1 MPDSVADLI
10 SQLRSDEWR
19 SDVGFTAEIAEASE
33 RIWNADSDDQ
43 SEEVLNGWLTH
54 FQPCLFG
61 RTAAKNSLLSF
72 CILSRSDLEK
82 SDEHIAAKIQDAR
95 LRWLAEGFEGN
106 KSGFVILAASQKI
119 ATAAPDEVAQKLAR
133 RLAFLYLQ
141 EDILAN
147 HPHLDEIQLR
157 KHGQTEVI
165 WRWDV
170 GVNYFSAQGDKRWWQ
185 DHRIPAGLGFSMNSV
200 GHMVKAAN
208 LAAGM
213 RHLESLLDA
222 PREEWEASKIDSLEK
237 ALVLAMRT
245 IDNASQTD
253 WGKATELLPLK
264 DTTSTV
270 PQCPFSL
277 PKDLADKDFREYQGY
292 YHTDFTIPSEYF
304 DGAVGRSSGQASFQ
318 LDFTYLFHQDVDNP
332 AHGTMGRGR
341 RVRSDL
347 PMSSD
352 ANEILGR
359 LKQAKMWGKEVLL
372 RDCDRLCRALASQK
386 MESDTHATN
395 VERPNPHSR
404 LSE

>member
-10 SQLRSDEWR
+10 SQLRSDDWR
-19 SDVGFTAEIAEASE
+19 SEVGFTAEIADASE
-33 RIWNADSDDQ
+33 RIWNSDSNDQ
-43 SEEVLNGWLTH
+43 SEKVLNDWLTQ

-61 RTAAKNSLLSF
+61 RTAARNNLLSF
-72 CILSRSDLEK
+72 CILNQSDLEK
-82 SDEHIAAKIQDAR
+82 PDEHIATKIQNAR
-95 LRWLAEGFEGN
+95 LRWVAEGFDGN
-106 KSGFVILAASQKI
+106 KSGLVIVAASPKI
-119 ATAAPDEVAQKLAR
+119 ATAAPDDVTQKLAK

-141 EDILAN
+141 EEILID

-170 GVNYFSAQGDKRWWQ
+170 GVNYFCAQGDKRWWQ
-185 DHRIPAGLGFSMNSV
+185 DHRIPAGIGFSMNSV

-208 LAAGM
+208 LASGM

-237 ALVLAMRT
+237 ALILAMRT
-245 IDNASQTD
+245 IGNASHTD

-264 DTTSTV
+264 DNDSTA

-277 PKDLADKDFREYQGY
+277 PKDLAEKNCREYRGY

-304 DGAVGRSSGQASFQ
+304 DGAVGRSLSQASYQ

-332 AHGTMGRGR
+332 AHGTMGLGR

-347 PMSSD
+347 PVSTS
-352 ANEILGR
+352 ANEILDR

-386 MESDTHATN
+386 REFDTHETN
-395 VERPNPHSR
+395 VERPNPRSR
-404 LSE
+404 LS